1 MALIKTLS
9 QEREGALPLLLVMV
23 IICSQTFLRKRAHLP
38 AFILCL
44 ENVQQACLRYFLFFS
59 SSSIF
64 KKAVFP
70 SPSVSGKWNPSGE
83 GSALWEI
90 RWHTW
95 KVLITQLNVTKC
107 MELTQS
113 HQGSKRS
120 FLKTLHIISIT
131 TLEGMQLSTICPF
144 VLYFPHLIL
153 GGGAS
158 TRVDMMIL
166 TLVHL
171 RSLTKF
177 ACVAK
182 SKANPWAAAIDYAS
196 VDICCFPGEKWVS
209 CHTNLSAQLEADPV
223 EMQ

>member
-1 MALIKTLS
+1 MALIKALL

-23 IICSQTFLRKRAHLP
+23 IICSQTFLRKQTHLP

-44 ENVQQACLRYFLFFS
+44 ENVQQASLRYFLFFS

-70 SPSVSGKWNPSGE
+70 SPSVSGEWHPSGE
-83 GSALWEI
+83 GSTLWEI

-120 FLKTLHIISIT
+120 FLKTLHIISISYHNYNNIGRNAT
-131 TLEGMQLSTICPF
+131 QYHLSFCF
-144 VLYFPHLIL
+144 AFPMSYTW
-153 GGGAS
+153 G
-158 TRVDMMIL
+158 
-166 TLVHL
+166 
-171 RSLTKF
+171 RSLHQGGYDDF
-177 ACVAK
+177 NSCPSQK
-182 SKANPWAAAIDYAS
+182 SYK
-196 VDICCFPGEKWVS
+196 VC
-209 CHTNLSAQLEADPV
+209 LSYKIQSKPLGCSHWLRQCWHLLLSRGKVGQLPY
-223 EMQ
+223 